1 VRWKYQESISLRASV
16 KEKPLFEYKMDLSS
30 LSKMD
35 LSKIPKNLLGIL
47 QDKEL
52 SMAQKMVAFNMF
64 VPNLPATPEHDQA
77 YDDNLEVGRKIKRLV
92 DEGKIRIGGFG
103 KNFKIEVITN

>member
-1 VRWKYQESISLRASV
+1 
-16 KEKPLFEYKMDLSS
+16 MDLPH

-35 LSKIPKNLLGIL
+35 LSKLPKNLLGIL

-64 VPNLPATPEHDQA
+64 IPNLPASPEHDKA

-92 DEGKIRIGGFG
+92 DEGKIRIGGFD
-103 KNFKIEVITN
+103 KNFKLDIITN

>member
-1 VRWKYQESISLRASV
+1 
-16 KEKPLFEYKMDLSS
+16 MDLSS

-35 LSKIPKNLLGIL
+35 LSKLPKNLLGIL

-64 VPNLPATPEHDQA
+64 IPNLPATPEHDKA

-92 DEGKIRIGGFG
+92 DEGKISINGLD
-103 KNFKIEVITN
+103 KDFKLNIITNSQ

>member
-1 VRWKYQESISLRASV
+1 MNTSSV
-16 KEKPLFEYKMDLSS
+16 
-30 LSKMD
+30 
-35 LSKIPKNLLGIL
+35 PKNVLHIL

-64 VPNLPATPEHDQA
+64 IPNLPTSPEHDTA

-92 DEGKIRIGGFG
+92 DEGKIRINGFD
-103 KNFKIEVITN
+103 KNCKLKILIV

>member
-1 VRWKYQESISLRASV
+1 
-16 KEKPLFEYKMDLSS
+16 MDLSS

-35 LSKIPKNLLGIL
+35 LSRIPKNLLSIL

-64 VPNLPATPEHDQA
+64 IPNLPASPEHDQA
-77 YDDNLEVGRKIKRLV
+77 YDDNLELVARLNV
-92 DEGKIRIGGFG
+92 LWMREDSYSGFG
-103 KNFKIEVITN
+103 KIST

>member
-1 VRWKYQESISLRASV
+1 
-16 KEKPLFEYKMDLSS
+16 MDLSS
-30 LSKMD
+30 LTKKD
-35 LSKIPKNLLGIL
+35 LSRLPKNLLSVL

-64 VPNLPATPEHDQA
+64 IPNLPATPEHDQA

-92 DEGKIRIGGFG
+92 DEGKISINGLD
-103 KNFKIEVITN
+103 KDFKLNIITNSQ

>member
-1 VRWKYQESISLRASV
+1 
-16 KEKPLFEYKMDLSS
+16 MDLPR

-35 LSKIPKNLLGIL
+35 LSKLPKNLLGIL

-64 VPNLPATPEHDQA
+64 IPNLPASPEHDKA

-92 DEGKIRIGGFG
+92 DEGKIRISGFG
-103 KNFKIEVITN
+103 KNFKLEIVTK

>member
-1 VRWKYQESISLRASV
+1 
-16 KEKPLFEYKMDLSS
+16 MDLSS
-30 LSKMD
+30 LTKKD
-35 LSKIPKNLLGIL
+35 LSRLPKNLLSIL

-64 VPNLPATPEHDQA
+64 IPNLPATPEHDKA

-92 DEGKIRIGGFG
+92 DEGKISINGLD
-103 KNFKIEVITN
+103 KDFKLNIITNSQ